1 MGGEKQKRQNK
12 NKIDSKSSEFP
23 SKMTS
28 NQSTGV
34 AIYQPSPT
42 PVIRPKTSILDKSL
56 SRGKQEVSLSAFALL
71 FSEMVQYCQSRSS
84 TVPELQG
91 KLHALGQQVGA
102 RILDLVFVREKAAR
116 RETKLLNV
124 LLFVKSTLWKT
135 LFGKEADKLEHAN
148 DDERTYY
155 VIENEPLVNRFISVP
170 KDKGSL
176 NCAAFEAGIIEA
188 VLDGCNFPAKVSAHW
203 HKGTTFMVKFN
214 EEVIARD
221 RQMDQMKR
229 RNVNLVF
236 NLNKAS

>member
-1 MGGEKQKRQNK
+1 
-12 NKIDSKSSEFP
+12 
-23 SKMTS
+23 MTS
-28 NQSTGV
+28 NMSGGNSSGV
-34 AIYQPSPT
+34 TSYQPTPS

-91 KLHALGQQVGA
+91 KLHELGYQVGA
-102 RILDLVFVREKAAR
+102 RMLDLVFVREKAAR

-155 VIENEPLVNRFISVP
+155 VIEKEPLVNKFISVP

-203 HKGTTFMVKFN
+203 HKGTTFMVKFD
-214 EEVIARD
+214 EQVIARD
-221 RQMDQMKR
+221 RQMD
-229 RNVNLVF
+229 
-236 NLNKAS
+236 